1 MSKSQRK
8 LSKSEALLRLQN
20 LCSRTEKSEFEV
32 RKKLTQWGLQNEANT
47 IIEHLKKDDFLNPL
61 RFARSFVHDKIAF
74 NKCGKIKLRYQLRG
88 HQIADDII
96 GAVFSEYDNK
106 DYIDMVTSELRKKKE
121 SIRENN
127 PYKLKARL
135 FAFGNQRGYESS
147 IINDFL
153 DNAE

>member
-1 MSKSQRK
+1 MNSSKRK
-8 LSKSEALLRLQN
+8 LSKSEALLQLQN

-32 RKKLTQWGLQNEANT
+32 RKKLDQWGLQNEANT

-61 RFARSFVHDKIAF
+61 RFARSFAHDKIAF
-74 NKCGKIKLRYQLRG
+74 NRWGKIKVRYQLRG

-96 GAVFSEYDNK
+96 EAVFTEYDDK
-106 DYIDMVTSELRKKKE
+106 GYFDMVTSELRKKKE
-121 SIRENN
+121 SIRESNT
-127 PYKLKARL
+127 YKLKAKL

-153 DNAE
+153 DKAE